1 MRPLSRHPGRLP
13 FCLEHHNT
21 HSAPTSV
28 QINCTSQSSRA
39 SKSILVSESLFFGFW
54 SGRQSYELPSKSLDA
69 WYKNIDYRSLGGPYR
84 FTVFYL
90 NQHSIMQNAAEL
102 TSWIQ
107 ISKQPGMDQ
116 GGARCLCVCNH
127 VGELPKHIPRLFPKQ
142 GHLLQSQ
149 LQTRMTVTN
158 IRSIILWKRKRILLW
173 SNESIPHPES
183 LFQHKVWLG
192 YRWRGN
198 ERTNETKREKW
209 NRWNSELDSLQN
221 SIAFSLK
228 RKVKEKR
235 MVRKKGNKGRRTSN

>member
-1 MRPLSRHPGRLP
+1 MS
-13 FCLEHHNT
+13 C
-21 HSAPTSV
+21 
-28 QINCTSQSSRA
+28 SQNHLMLGT
-39 SKSILVSESLFFGFW
+39 KT
-54 SGRQSYELPSKSLDA
+54 
-69 WYKNIDYRSLGGPYR
+69 LGGPYR
-84 FTVFYL
+84 FTVFYS

-107 ISKQPGMDQ
+107 ISKQSGMDQ

-221 SIAFSLK
+221 SIVFSLK